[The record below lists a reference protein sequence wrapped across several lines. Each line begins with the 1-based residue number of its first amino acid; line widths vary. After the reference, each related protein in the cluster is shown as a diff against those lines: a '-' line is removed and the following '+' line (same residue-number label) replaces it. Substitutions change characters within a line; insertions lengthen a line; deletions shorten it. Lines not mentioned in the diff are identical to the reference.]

1 MKGALPR
8 DLFSEER
15 YPKVFA
21 WHERFNKAIKAAKAA
36 VAKPTTLKGD
46 AALQRIA
53 EASFA
58 EQESAVDEQDPLG
71 LKKGAEVEIWPIDT
85 GVRHRDRG
93 RVAGLTRDEVVLSVK
108 SEAQGKE
115 IRVHFPRT
123 NFRIQAVKEGA
134 TVAKL

>member
-1 MKGALPR
+1 M
-8 DLFSEER
+8 
-15 YPKVFA
+15 FA
-21 WHERFNKAIKAAKAA
+21 WHERFSKAIKAAKGA

-46 AALQRIA
+46 AALNRIV

-58 EQESAVDEQDPLG
+58 EKECTVDEQDPLG
-71 LKKGAEVEIWPIDT
+71 LKRGSEVEVWPIDT

-93 RVAGLTRDEVVLSVK
+93 RVVGLTREEVVLSVE
-108 SEAQGKE
+108 SEAKGKE

-123 NFRIQAVKEGA
+123 NFRIQAVRGGSSGA